1 MTVKIERRRGCCD
14 GSLDSILPWI
24 LGFLFLCLLG
34 LIFGLWYEGVIPK
47 QYYAYPW
54 TEEAVTNVMGLDVN
68 DGLTFFGVFM
78 VLGILSFVSALT
90 ARAMSIWEWEMVNFS
105 ERKTTTNPD
114 KKGWSLFAVSFF
126 GTFFLSI
133 TSIVNL
139 FFSVTSVWYLG
150 AAALG
155 RVVATLLLNYLKN
168 NEMKKMSAKKP

>member
-1 MTVKIERRRGCCD
+1 MSEKKRRWCCG
-14 GSLDSILPWI
+14 GSLDSILPGVLI
-24 LGFLFLCLLG
+24 LLFGCLLG
-34 LIFGLWYEGVIPK
+34 LIVGLLREGVIPK
-47 QYYAYPW
+47 QYYAAPW
-54 TEEAVTNVMGLDVN
+54 TDEAVTNVMGLDVN
-68 DGLTFFGVFM
+68 NGLTFFGVWF
-78 VLGILSFVSALT
+78 VLGFLSFVSALT

-114 KKGWSLFAVSFF
+114 KKGLSLFAVSFF

-155 RVVATLLLNYLKN
+155 RVAATLLLNYLKN
-168 NEMKKMSAKKP
+168 NEMEKMSAKKPN